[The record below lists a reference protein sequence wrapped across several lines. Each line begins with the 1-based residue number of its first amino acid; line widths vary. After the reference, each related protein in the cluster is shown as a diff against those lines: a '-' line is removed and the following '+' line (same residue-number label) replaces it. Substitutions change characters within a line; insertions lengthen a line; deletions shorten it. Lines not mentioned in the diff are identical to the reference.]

1 MRWLL
6 LLCLL
11 MPAPALGGALFL
23 EPAVVDNGGVTLLR
37 WHGEPPSVALA
48 RCNGRLYHLRSTPAG
63 IVALIGTDVELAPGS
78 YQLDAVVVDRHGE
91 AEFFHLRL
99 DVRPATRPEER
110 LTLPPAKVT
119 PRDPAVLRRIET
131 EQAMLGE
138 LFARH
143 DSPPLWENFTLP
155 VADPV
160 GSLFG
165 LRRILNGQPKAP
177 HAGVDF
183 RSAAG
188 SPVQAAARGRVAF
201 AGDLFHTGQT
211 VILDHGEGLFS
222 LYAHLQTID
231 CSPEALL
238 EAGALLGR
246 VGSTGRSTGPHLHW
260 GVKLRGDRVDPLAL
274 TGLLGGEKR

>member
-1 MRWLL
+1 MMWLF

-11 MPAPALGGALFL
+11 LPTQALGGELFL

-37 WHGEPPSVALA
+37 WQGEPPSSAIA
-48 RCNGRLYHLRSTPAG
+48 RCNGRTYHLRSTPAG
-63 IVALIGTDVELAPGS
+63 FAALVGTDVELAPGS
-78 YQLDAVVVDRHGE
+78 YPLDAVVVDRRGE

-99 DVRPATRPEER
+99 QVRQAARPEER

-119 PRDPAVLRRIET
+119 PRNRAVLRRIEA
-131 EQAMLGE
+131 EQAMLAA
-138 LFARH
+138 LFSRH
-143 DSPPLWENFTLP
+143 DSPPLWERFSAP

-165 LRRILNGQPKAP
+165 LRRILNGQPKSP

-188 SPVQAAARGRVAF
+188 TSVQAAARGRVAF
-201 AGDLFHTGQT
+201 AGDLFYTGQT

-231 CSPEALL
+231 CSQGELL
-238 EAGALLGR
+238 DAGTILGR

-274 TGLLGGEKR
+274 TGLLSGEKR

>member
-11 MPAPALGGALFL
+11 LPAPALGGALFL
-23 EPAVVDNGGVTLLR
+23 DPAVVEGGGVTLLH
-37 WHGEPPSVALA
+37 WQGETPSAAIA
-48 RCNGRLYHLRSTPAG
+48 RCNGRLYHLRPTPAG
-63 IVALIGTDVELAPGS
+63 FAALLGTDVELAPGS
-78 YQLDAVVVDRHGE
+78 YPLDAVVVDRRGE
-91 AEFFHLRL
+91 AAFFHLRL
-99 DVRPATRPEER
+99 EVRLAARPEER

-119 PRDPAVLRRIET
+119 PRDPAVLRRIEA
-131 EQAMLGE
+131 EQAMLAE

-143 DSPPLWENFTLP
+143 DSPPLWERFTLP

-165 LRRILNGQPKAP
+165 RRRILNGQPKAP

-188 SPVQAAARGRVAF
+188 TAVQAAARGRVAF
-201 AGDLFHTGQT
+201 TGDLFYTGQT
-211 VILDHGEGLFS
+211 VILDHGEGLFT
-222 LYAHLQTID
+222 LYAHLQSID
-231 CSPEALL
+231 CRQGELL
-238 EAGALLGR
+238 DAGRVLGR

-274 TGLLGGEKR
+274 AGLLGGEKR